1 MDRPIHYVLA
11 VLFAGAL
18 TGLVALTTRS
28 PTILVG
34 IFITYALT
42 AALCFRYP
50 ILVWG
55 DTTPSVPSGV
65 FGGGAVFGTMVLGTA
80 SGVDFRVG
88 AATMGL
94 GLASFGLVTGYWLA
108 DSGDT
113 SPAAGTWAGD
123 TVRKT
128 G

>member
-1 MDRPIHYVLA
+1 MDRPIHYVVA

-28 PTILVG
+28 PIILLG

-55 DTTPSVPSGV
+55 DAVPSVPSGV
-65 FGGGAVFGTMVLGTA
+65 FGAGATFGGMMLGSAVGT
-80 SGVDFRVG
+80 DFQFG
-88 AATMGL
+88 AAIFGL
-94 GLASFGLVTGYWLA
+94 GLASFGMATGYWLA

-113 SPAAGTWAGD
+113 SPAAGA
-123 TVRKT
+123 
-128 G
+128 